1 MSIKLINQFKE
12 KGFVTFPNV
21 FEVSEI
27 EYYRL
32 VIKEA
37 IKERKQADL
46 RRLTDKSFYEQSF
59 IQCQNL
65 WEDYPTIKELTF
77 NKKIT
82 SIAAELLGV
91 KKLRLWHDQALVKE
105 SGGRKTDIH
114 HDKPYWP
121 IKENQAITAWIPLS
135 KIDSTNGQLGFYPAS
150 HKYLE
155 EEFIDIFSGEVKED
169 QIKDIL
175 AIKGINPE
183 YQNLEIGD
191 VSFHHGLVFH
201 EAKENKSSE
210 DRVVHTAI
218 YFADGSTRDSDR
230 FHFSVDRPGI
240 KVGEVISSDVT
251 PVAYPIMELPPQ
263 PETPINESFRF
274 FQELG
279 LLPKT

>member
-1 MSIKLINQFKE
+1 MKRKL
-12 KGFVTFPNV
+12 
-21 FEVSEI
+21 
-27 EYYRL
+27 
-32 VIKEA
+32 
-37 IKERKQADL
+37 
-46 RRLTDKSFYEQSF
+46 SF

-77 NKKIT
+77 NEKIT

-91 KKLRLWHDQALVKE
+91 KRLRLWHDQALVKE

-169 QIKDIL
+169 QIKDLEDKLLRSAAEIL
-175 AIKGINPE
+175 QSSHVLPAMLRK
-183 YQNLEIGD
+183 
-191 VSFHHGLVFH
+191 FH
-201 EAKENKSSE
+201 EAKENKSAE

-240 KVGEVISSDVT
+240 KVGEKISSDVT

-279 LLPKT
+279 VLPKT

>member
-1 MSIKLINQFKE
+1 M
-12 KGFVTFPNV
+12 
-21 FEVSEI
+21 
-27 EYYRL
+27 
-32 VIKEA
+32 
-37 IKERKQADL
+37 
-46 RRLTDKSFYEQSF
+46 
-59 IQCQNL
+59 
-65 WEDYPTIKELTF
+65 
-77 NKKIT
+77 
-82 SIAAELLGV
+82 

-218 YFADGSTRDSDR
+218 YFGDGSTRYSDR

-251 PVAYPIMELPPQ
+251 PVAYPIMKLPPQ
-263 PETPINESFRF
+263 PKTPINESFRF